1 LNYQQ
6 NLIYFVLTD
15 QIKLTNMQNFELEGN
30 RTYEQEL
37 SIKAAITSF
46 MTKVYGWMTFA
57 LVITALTAF
66 AVANSEQAL
75 TFIFSSKYVFYGLI
89 IAEFGLVIA
98 ISAAINKLSY
108 SVLSF
113 LFVLYSLINGATIS
127 VIFLAYTMSS
137 IANTFVVCAAMFGSM
152 SVFGFITKKDLSGL
166 GKIMIMGLIGIIIAS
181 IVNIFTASS
190 TFDWIISFI
199 GVIVFV
205 GLTAYDT
212 QKLKNMSLTI
222 NNEEMAK
229 KLSIIGTLTLYLDF
243 INLFLYLL
251 KFLGNKKN

>member
-127 VIFLAYTMSS
+127 VI
-137 IANTFVVCAAMFGSM
+137 
-152 SVFGFITKKDLSGL
+152 
-166 GKIMIMGLIGIIIAS
+166 
-181 IVNIFTASS
+181 
-190 TFDWIISFI
+190 
-199 GVIVFV
+199 
-205 GLTAYDT
+205 
-212 QKLKNMSLTI
+212 
-222 NNEEMAK
+222 
-229 KLSIIGTLTLYLDF
+229 
-243 INLFLYLL
+243 
-251 KFLGNKKN
+251 